1 MDFDRTATTKA
12 DVVRAVTTGKA
23 TTASIDF
30 SETIVR
36 VYLSARAQDSLH
48 HYRSSA
54 VRRQRGDQA
63 LRAETRNHAAGC
75 GDHDLR
81 NAQTQLG
88 NSGLPGDEHA
98 RLSGRGLT
106 RGSRVIAFCSVA
118 DEWGVSAH
126 PGGPCV
132 PTANSPVSLRV
143 RSAAFSRPPRG
154 TRL

>member
-88 NSGLPGDEHA
+88 NFGSARRRAYA

-118 DEWGVSAH
+118 DE
-126 PGGPCV
+126 
-132 PTANSPVSLRV
+132 
-143 RSAAFSRPPRG
+143 
-154 TRL
+154 